1 MKPIKFVHIHQP
13 NGCVF
18 EIPVEVIAANRAA
31 YYHDKFK
38 ESEFPT
44 LESAREDTD
53 GLFADDAYEIKDW
66 AANNMNWDEL
76 QQHARL
82 VRFTPPDMQWQD
94 GEWTYHEH
102 RSITGELDAD
112 TVMKVPLELVATTMI
127 EAQQLCNVT
136 VLNAQDGKPFGAVA
150 VVIGSPEVVQA
161 YLTTLGFT
169 TQQLTQGQPAPAVN

>member
-1 MKPIKFVHIHQP
+1 MKPINFVHIHQP

-18 EIPVEVIAANRAA
+18 EIPVDVIAANRAA

-38 ESEFPT
+38 ESMFPT
-44 LESAREDTD
+44 LELARENTD
-53 GLFADDAYEIKDW
+53 GLFVDAYEIHFW
-66 AANNMNWDEL
+66 AKNYMNWSDLE
-76 QQHARL
+76 QHARL
-82 VRFTPPDMQWQD
+82 VRFTQPDMKWHY

-112 TVMKVPLELVATTMI
+112 TVMKAPLELVATTMI

-136 VLNAQDGKPFGAVA
+136 VLNTQDGKPFGAVA